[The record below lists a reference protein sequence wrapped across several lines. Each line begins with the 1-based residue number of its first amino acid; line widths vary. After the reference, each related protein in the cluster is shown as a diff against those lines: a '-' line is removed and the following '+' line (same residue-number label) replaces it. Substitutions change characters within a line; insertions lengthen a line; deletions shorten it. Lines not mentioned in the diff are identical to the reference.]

1 MISPYAASGKISHRY
16 SEHGSVIKFI
26 NELKGLVP
34 LASLPDERKGARSRQ
49 DPISARIISVLPTI
63 RTTRSAI

>member
-1 MISPYAASGKISHRY
+1 MISPYAASGTVSHHY

-34 LASLPDERKGARSRQ
+34 LAFLPDEVKGRALGKTSSVRTIWAR
-49 DPISARIISVLPTI
+49 PTI
-63 RTTRSAI
+63 RQTTSAI